1 VWFRVV
7 PRGRSQ
13 FHLARSPMNVSL
25 GEIVM
30 KLSWVR
36 SLLFLAV
43 GLVLGALFSRSGRA
57 PGTANG
63 ASNPSAILALVGD
76 SVITEA
82 DVEAARP
89 ADFLRARQQLH
100 DVTDQVLK
108 ALIQEK
114 LVRMEAEA
122 RGVGPDEL
130 LETEVD
136 SRVEE
141 PSNERISAFIQE
153 RGLQGSLDRLGPQ
166 VAAYLRNQSRQALLE
181 AFVTELESRHPVERR
196 LDPLRITV
204 ASEGFPSRGPRN
216 APVTI
221 VEFSDFQCPYCLVFH
236 NTLQQVME
244 TYDDQVRLV
253 YRQFPLA
260 SIHPRAYD
268 AALASMC
275 ADEQGQ
281 FWKMHDAMFANQH
294 ALERDQLKSTAR
306 DLGLDEEEFDQCLDL
321 DEYAD
326 EVRADL
332 EAGQALGVQG
342 TPASFINGRF
352 VNGAKPL
359 EEITAIID
367 EELARAGGR

>member
-1 VWFRVV
+1 
-7 PRGRSQ
+7 
-13 FHLARSPMNVSL
+13 MNVSL

-306 DLGLDEEEFDQCLDL
+306 DLGL
-321 DEYAD
+321 
-326 EVRADL
+326 

>member
-1 VWFRVV
+1 
-7 PRGRSQ
+7 
-13 FHLARSPMNVSL
+13 MNVSL

>member
-1 VWFRVV
+1 
-7 PRGRSQ
+7 
-13 FHLARSPMNVSL
+13 
-25 GEIVM
+25 
-30 KLSWVR
+30 
-36 SLLFLAV
+36 
-43 GLVLGALFSRSGRA
+43 
-57 PGTANG
+57 
-63 ASNPSAILALVGD
+63 
-76 SVITEA
+76 VITEA

-114 LVRMEAEA
+114 LLRMEAEA

-141 PSNERISAFIQE
+141 PSDERISAFIQE

-166 VAAYLRNQSRQALLE
+166 VSAYLRNQSRQALLE
-181 AFVTELESRHPVERR
+181 AFITDLESRYPVERR
-196 LDPLRITV
+196 LEPLRMNV
-204 ASEGFPSRGPRN
+204 ASEGSPSRGPRN

-236 NTLQQVME
+236 NTLRQVEE
-244 TYDDQVRLV
+244 TYGDEVRWV
-253 YRQFPLA
+253 YRQFPLT

-268 AALASMC
+268 AALASLC
-275 ADEQGQ
+275 AEEQGR
-281 FWKMHDAMFANQH
+281 FWEMHDAMFANQH

-306 DLGLDEEEFDQCLDL
+306 ELGLDGDEFDKCLDL
-321 DEYAD
+321 DEYAE
-326 EVRADL
+326 EVQADL

-359 EEITAIID
+359 EEVTAIID
-367 EELARAGGR
+367 EELAREGRR

>member
-1 VWFRVV
+1 V
-7 PRGRSQ
+7 
-13 FHLARSPMNVSL
+13 NVSL
-25 GEIVM
+25 REIDM

-43 GLVLGALFSRSGRA
+43 GLFLGFALFRSARA
-57 PGTANG
+57 PGTSSG
-63 ASNPSAILALVGD
+63 VSDPSLVLAVVGD

-82 DVEAARP
+82 DVEVSRP

-100 DVTDQVLK
+100 DVTEQSLE

-114 LVRMEAEA
+114 LLRMEAEA
-122 RGVGPDEL
+122 RGIEPAEV
-130 LETEVD
+130 LEVEVD

-141 PSNERISAFIQE
+141 PSEARISAFIQE

-166 VAAYLRNQSRQALLE
+166 E
-181 AFVTELESRHPVERR
+181 
-196 LDPLRITV
+196 PLRISV

-253 YRQFPLA
+253 YRQFPLT
-260 SIHPRAYD
+260 SIHTRAYD

-275 ADEQGQ
+275 ANEQGS
-281 FWKMHDAMFANQH
+281 FWEMHDAMFANQH
-294 ALERDQLKSTAR
+294 ALEREQLKRTAR
-306 DLGLDEEEFDQCLDL
+306 ELGLDGDEFDECLDL

-332 EAGQALGVQG
+332 QAGQALGVQG

-359 EEITAIID
+359 EEVTAIID
-367 EELARAGGR
+367 EELARANRR

>member
-1 VWFRVV
+1 
-7 PRGRSQ
+7 
-13 FHLARSPMNVSL
+13 
-25 GEIVM
+25 
-30 KLSWVR
+30 
-36 SLLFLAV
+36 
-43 GLVLGALFSRSGRA
+43 
-57 PGTANG
+57 
-63 ASNPSAILALVGD
+63 
-76 SVITEA
+76 
-82 DVEAARP
+82 
-89 ADFLRARQQLH
+89 
-100 DVTDQVLK
+100 
-108 ALIQEK
+108 
-114 LVRMEAEA
+114 
-122 RGVGPDEL
+122 
-130 LETEVD
+130 
-136 SRVEE
+136 
-141 PSNERISAFIQE
+141 
-153 RGLQGSLDRLGPQ
+153 
-166 VAAYLRNQSRQALLE
+166 
-181 AFVTELESRHPVERR
+181 
-196 LDPLRITV
+196 
-204 ASEGFPSRGPRN
+204 
-216 APVTI
+216 
-221 VEFSDFQCPYCLVFH
+221 VFH